1 MQNLN
6 QLIAFFQNDTWGLK
20 VLNDFLI
27 NENVKN
33 QYQTELFF
41 INDMVINSI

>member
-6 QLIAFFQNDTWGLK
+6 QLIAFFDTWGLK

-33 QYQTELFF
+33 QY
-41 INDMVINSI
+41 